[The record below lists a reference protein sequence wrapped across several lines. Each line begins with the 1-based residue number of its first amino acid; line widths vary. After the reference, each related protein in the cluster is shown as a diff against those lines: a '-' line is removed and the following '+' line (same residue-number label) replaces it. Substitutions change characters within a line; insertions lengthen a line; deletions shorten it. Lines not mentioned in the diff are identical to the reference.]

1 MTHIEALQKLIT
13 RNKNFVRKNGPSDY
27 SRETDE
33 IINALLTYVKESN
46 EEHNKLIYIERN
58 RDLCFELFEIS
69 EKFKDIDN
77 EFIER
82 YINSFVVPQIWI
94 SNGND
99 PKDFELTQKSILEYY
114 RLASYRLD
122 KDFEIYQL
130 SKIFAENPETYGV
143 IFPEFKTY
151 LNHQYTDDQVKQE
164 LKRKIY
170 YNYE

>member
-1 MTHIEALQKLIT
+1 MTYIEALHKLIA

-33 IINALLTYVKESN
+33 IINTLLAYVKET
-46 EEHNKLIYIERN
+46 NKVIDVIGILERN
-58 RDLCFELFEIS
+58 RDLCFELFDID
-69 EKFKDIDN
+69 EKFKEIEP

-82 YINSFVVPQIWI
+82 YIKHFVVPQVWI
-94 SNGND
+94 SNGNNPQD
-99 PKDFELTQKSILEYY
+99 YQITQKSIMEYY
-114 RLASYRLD
+114 RLAKYRLE
-122 KDFEIYQL
+122 KDFQIYQL
-130 SKIFAENPETYGV
+130 SKMFADNPETYGV

-151 LNHQYTDDQVKQE
+151 LNHGYTDEQVKQE